1 MKNRCTFA
9 ATVINNGGLLCLFV
23 AGIFYALPSHSDTA
37 TLRIQGSDTPA
48 RSVNAP
54 AAVVV
59 VTVSGKG
66 RNRFLYSADNKLRTG
81 MTAYNNERLNGDSVP
96 PSNRQAHDTGD
107 NLTYYFDDAHPVRVT
122 LIDGQPW
129 FACIDVCRSLGLV
142 NNRDAI
148 SLLDDDEHR
157 VSVIPTPG
165 PVARQRL
172 ICVSESGLY
181 ALIFKSRKPGA
192 KKFRKWVT
200 SDVLPSIRKNGEY
213 RMRTAEERRVAVKV
227 ARSTMVKDLQG
238 ALDYSRTNYRL
249 LSEAYMRLSDENK
262 KLREFKKNAEAAGP
276 VVDPAIDQRAYYDLV
291 ADNVGLRGES
301 LELTQE
307 RDDLRRRF
315 ETECDAKNRA
325 YYFILAAG
333 HFDEY
338 ATFCKTESDPAA
350 AAAKRLIAETKKRL

>member
-1 MKNRCTFA
+1 MRNRCIFA

-81 MTAYNNERLNGDSVP
+81 MTAYNNERLNGDFTPS
-96 PSNRQAHDTGD
+96 SNRQAHDTGD

-122 LIDGQPW
+122 MIDGQPW
-129 FACIDVCRSLGLV
+129 FAATDVCRSLEHTNSRKAV
-142 NNRDAI
+142 A
-148 SLLDDDEHR
+148 SLDDDERR
-157 VSVIPTPG
+157 VSLMVTPG

-181 ALIFKSRKPGA
+181 ALIFKSRKPEA

-200 SDVLPSIRKNGEY
+200 SEVLPSIRKNGEY

-227 ARSTMVKDLQG
+227 ARSTRVKELEEE
-238 ALDYSRTNYRL
+238 LRILHERYDYLSR
-249 LSEAYMRLSDENK
+249 SYMRLSE
-262 KLREFKKNAEAAGP
+262 
-276 VVDPAIDQRAYYDLV
+276 
-291 ADNVGLRGES
+291 
-301 LELTQE
+301 
-307 RDDLRRRF
+307 
-315 ETECDAKNRA
+315 
-325 YYFILAAG
+325 
-333 HFDEY
+333 
-338 ATFCKTESDPAA
+338 
-350 AAAKRLIAETKKRL
+350 

>member
-1 MKNRCTFA
+1 MKNNRTFA

-23 AGIFYALPSHSDTA
+23 AGVFYALPSHSDTA

-81 MTAYNNERLNGDSVP
+81 MTAYNNERLNGDFTPS
-96 PSNRQAHDTGD
+96 SNRQAHDTGD
-107 NLTYYFDDAHPVRVT
+107 NLTYYFDDAHPVRVA

-129 FACIDVCRSLGLV
+129 FAGIDVCRSLGIV

-181 ALIFKSRKPGA
+181 ALIFKSRKPEA

-200 SDVLPSIRKNGEY
+200 SEVLPSIRKNGEY

-227 ARSTMVKDLQG
+227 ARSTMVKDLQE

-249 LSEAYMRLSDENK
+249 LSEAYMRLSNENK
-262 KLREFKKNAEAAGP
+262 GLRAAAAS
-276 VVDPAIDQRAYYDLV
+276 PAVTPEDYADLV
-291 ADNVGLRGES
+291 ADNIGLRGEL
-301 LELTQE
+301 LEAMKGYEAMQ
-307 RDDLRRRF
+307 RKF
-315 ETECDAKNRA
+315 EVEKTAKNRA
-325 YYFILAAG
+325 YYFILDAG
-333 HFDEY
+333 HFNEY
-338 ATFCKTESDPAA
+338 AAYCKTESEVTH
-350 AAAKRLIAETKKRL
+350 RS

>member
-1 MKNRCTFA
+1 MRNRCIFA

-81 MTAYNNERLNGDSVP
+81 MTAYNNERLNGDFTPS
-96 PSNRQAHDTGD
+96 SNRQAHDTGD

-122 LIDGQPW
+122 MIDGQPW
-129 FACIDVCRSLGLV
+129 FAGIDVCRSLGIV

-181 ALIFKSRKPGA
+181 ALIFKSRKPEA

-200 SDVLPSIRKNGEY
+200 SEVLPSIRKNGEY

-227 ARSTMVKDLQG
+227 ARSTRVKELEEE
-238 ALDYSRTNYRL
+238 LRILHERYDYLSR
-249 LSEAYMRLSDENK
+249 SYMRLSEQNRK
-262 KLREFKKNAEAAGP
+262 PASAAITP
-276 VVDPAIDQRAYYDLV
+276 EDYADLV
-291 ADNVGLRGES
+291 ADNIGLRS
-301 LELTQE
+301 QLLEAMKEYEAMQ
-307 RDDLRRRF
+307 RKF
-315 ETECDAKNRA
+315 EVEKTAKNRA
-325 YYFILAAG
+325 YYFILDAG
-333 HFDEY
+333 HFNEY
-338 ATFCKTESDPAA
+338 AAYCKTESEVTH
-350 AAAKRLIAETKKRL
+350 RS